1 MRPHE
6 QRKILVID
14 DDSDTCRLIE
24 RQLGKAGCM
33 VESETD
39 APRGLKIAKTQ
50 PFDLILVDWTL
61 PPELTGEAL
70 IKEIRGHETARD
82 PSILVVTGARVDGLE
97 SACRSAG
104 ADGLLLKPFEE
115 LDLLRISERLLES
128 PRAKPS
134 AHKVLLVDD
143 DPCIIDWASCM
154 LERSGMEVMVTHN
167 AESALK
173 LVHEHHPELVLLD
186 LNLNKFGLQGTDVCY
201 EIKHDPETAATV
213 VLMFTGVEDKFVQQL
228 CCDEYGADGY
238 LLKGT
243 YKRLDLACEVRQ
255 WLKRREARADKK
267 QLSLGPLCIDFSKAK
282 AYHDGK
288 PVPLTPREYDLLAF
302 AARTYPQEAT
312 WQAIIKEIWKEEC
325 PQEVFKAP
333 HELASCLSRVRRKL
347 GAASRHLETVRNTGI
362 RIVG

>member
-288 PVPLTPREYDLLAF
+288 PVPLTCKEFDLLA
-302 AARTYPQEAT
+302 AIARSYPSVAT
-312 WQAIIKEIWKEEC
+312 WNFLAV
-325 PQEVFKAP
+325 EVFKKGRDIVYEKAIP
-333 HELASCLSRVRRKL
+333 PLEVHLTHLRAKLKSASAQIVT
-347 GAASRHLETVRNTGI
+347 ERNEGL
-362 RIVG
+362 RLVG